1 MSENQDL
8 VFMASAA
15 LYSPMS
21 RDLRFINEGNEA
33 VVQAD
38 PHFVV
43 LMEPEVSRYELNG
56 REVTHYVGR
65 LFFDRRNMRFVIK
78 GVNAE

>member
-1 MSENQDL
+1 MNENQDL

-15 LYSPMS
+15 LYSPVY
-21 RDLRFINEGNEA
+21 RDLRFSNEGNEV

-43 LMEPEVSRYELNG
+43 LMEPEVSMYELDG
-56 REVTHYVGR
+56 RKVLHYVGR